1 MTVPGGEA
9 GFRLE
14 AHALSMRILAA
25 LAFLLASVAAHAAP
39 LGYDGA
45 RHLLNRTGFGATDAE
60 VRQFAPLE
68 RRQAVDRLLAGT
80 RREASLPPPAFVD
93 APFEPYYRIREMSEA
108 DRMAAN
114 RRLVEEGLELRAW
127 WFREML
133 RTPSPLTERM
143 TLFWHNHFATSQQ
156 KVRLGSLMYRQNA
169 LLRREALGNF
179 GTLLRGIAKDPA
191 MLVYLDNAGSRR
203 QAPNE
208 NFAREVME
216 LFTLGEGHYGEQDV
230 KEAARA
236 FTGWSL
242 DRDTGEFT
250 YRRPWHDDGEKV
262 VLGKRGRLDGDDVI
276 DALLARPET
285 ARFVAAKLWRELV
298 SPEPD
303 PREVERWAAQFRDG
317 GYEVKPLVRTILM
330 SDAFWAPANRGALVK
345 SPVDLVV
352 GTLHTFGIAPFDL
365 RPAVFAAAALG
376 QNPFSPPNVKGW
388 PGGDAWINSSTL
400 LGRKQ
405 WLERVFR
412 GSDPALMKE
421 AERGDEPQ
429 AGPAE
434 RYRRML
440 ERGMADYAFD
450 ADRFDRSIAT
460 AASDASRID
469 RLVLCAGAVNAV
481 PADLDPS
488 ERVRA
493 LVSDPAYQV
502 K

>member
-1 MTVPGGEA
+1 MT
-9 GFRLE
+9 
-14 AHALSMRILAA
+14 RIVAA
-25 LAFLLASVAAHAAP
+25 LALLLASIVAHSAP
-39 LGYDGA
+39 IGYEGA

-60 VRQFAPLE
+60 VRDFAGLE
-68 RRQAVDRLLAGT
+68 RGEAVDRLLAGA
-80 RREASLPPPAFVD
+80 RRESFVKPPAFVD
-93 APFEPYYRIREMSEA
+93 APFEPYYRLRQMSVEE
-108 DRMAAN
+108 RMAAQ
-114 RRLVEEGLELRAW
+114 RRLAEQGFELRAW
-127 WFREML
+127 WLREML
-133 RTPSPLTERM
+133 QSPSPLTERM

-156 KVRLGSLMYRQNA
+156 KVRLGQLMYRQNA

-179 GTLLRGIAKDPA
+179 ATLLHDIAKDPA

-242 DRDTGEFT
+242 DRETGEFT
-250 YRRPWHDDGEKV
+250 YRRVWHDYGEKT
-262 VLGKRGRLDGDDVI
+262 VLGKRGRFDGDDVL
-276 DALLARPET
+276 DVLLARPE
-285 ARFVAAKLWRELV
+285 AAQFIAGKLWREFV
-298 SPEPD
+298 SPNPD
-303 PREVERWAAQFRDG
+303 SREVARWAAVFRDAR
-317 GYEVKPLVRTILM
+317 YEVKPLLRTILT
-330 SDAFWAPANRGALVK
+330 SDAFWSAKNRGALIK
-345 SPVDLVV
+345 SPVELVV
-352 GTLHTFGIAPFDL
+352 GTLRTFGISPFDL

-412 GSDPALMKE
+412 GSDPTTMA
-421 AERGDEPQ
+421 AGERGGDAKADAP
-429 AGPAE
+429 GE

-450 ADRFDRSIAT
+450 GERFERTVAG
-460 AASDASRID
+460 AASGASRID
-469 RLVLCAGAVNAV
+469 RLLLATDAVNAM
-481 PADLDPS
+481 PDDLDS
-488 ERVRA
+488 AERVRA
-493 LVSDPAYQV
+493 LVADPAYQLR
-502 K
+502 